1 MRSFVVRFLG
11 GLLLTLALSSAAL
24 ARPAQAATTWQV
36 KVGGESADHALQAQ
50 AFLPSTI
57 TINQGDTIKW
67 TMNADFAHT
76 VSFLS
81 GGPRPPDV
89 MPSDAGW
96 QLNPAIAFPSGG
108 PSYDGTGFVNS
119 GLLQG
124 KGPSFALTFTK
135 AGSYTYVCLL
145 HPGMAATVVVQP
157 ADRASPLTQAR
168 VDAQANAELY
178 AKLSQAEQ
186 DLERAQLTS
195 KANPNG
201 TTSYTVV
208 DGVGGNQATVVR
220 FLPVDVTVKA
230 GDSVTWLGTD
240 PHEIHTVTFYDPA
253 GKVPD
258 FIVPQPQPK
267 GPPKLVIPHGAP
279 EGDTE
284 VDSQE
289 LYNSG
294 ILAPGQSYTFT
305 FPKPGVY
312 TYVCL
317 IHAPQGMFGK
327 VTVQATSAAPSGAPR
342 PAGLPRTSEGAQSG
356 PLVPLVGGAFLLVL
370 LGALILGRRAARISE
385 EPTRR

>member
-1 MRSFVVRFLG
+1 MRSFVVRFLV

-24 ARPAQAATTWQV
+24 ARAALAATTWQV
-36 KVGGESADHALQAQ
+36 LIGGESADHALQAQ
-50 AFLPSTI
+50 AFLPTTL
-57 TINQGDTIKW
+57 TINQGDTVTWKW
-67 TMNADFAHT
+67 NAFAHT

-81 GGPRPPDV
+81 GGPRPPIV

-96 QLNPAIAFPSGG
+96 LFNPAVAFPSGG

-119 GLLQG
+119 GLLES
-124 KGPSFALTFTK
+124 KGSSFALTFTK

-145 HPGMAATVVVQP
+145 HPGMDGTVVVQP
-157 ADRASPLTQAR
+157 AGSASPMTQAQ

-178 AKLSQAEQ
+178 AKVSQAEQ
-186 DLERAQLTS
+186 DLEGAQLTS

-208 DGVGGNQATVVR
+208 NGVGGNQATVLR

-230 GDSVTWLGTD
+230 GDTVTWLGTD
-240 PHEIHTVTFYDPA
+240 PHELHTVTFYDA
-253 GKVPD
+253 SGKVPD
-258 FIVPQPQPK
+258 FVVPQPQPN
-267 GPPKLVIPHGAP
+267 GPPKLAIPHAAP
-279 EGDTE
+279 EGDKE

-294 ILAPGQSYTFT
+294 LLGPGQSYTFT

-327 VTVQATSAAPSGAPR
+327 VTVQAAVAVPSGAPR
-342 PAGLPRTSEGAQSG
+342 PAGLPRTSEGAQSA
-356 PLVPLVGGAFLLVL
+356 PLVPLVVGAFLLVL
-370 LGALILGRRAARISE
+370 LGALILRRRAAPNR
-385 EPTRR
+385 